1 MADFKFADFAQ
12 TTLRG
17 AKDTADRSSIS
28 VEKMERVVNYLQSP
42 GSGPDATTSYAEFL
56 EAKLRLHPP
65 ELAAGVDYLAFSGVD
80 SSAVGNYQNA
90 LDYKRDVGPT
100 AGIIGDTRWGKYI
113 REVFESPSQHPEFS
127 VMQHKLERFMT
138 SQGVEPFGRD
148 HAGAL
153 RDMMWN
159 AGSSKYFE
167 NAIATGKP
175 LLAFVENAPPNRGFS
190 NFELGTA
197 LEHPDVRINGYPV
210 SAFGPDPLAFV
221 SASAAEYQALERTIA
236 QQATINSG
244 HAVDVAH
251 VRRHLTPIEGW
262 DAVNKTLFSRPV
274 DEFHALNLADMTR
287 VRAEWVAA
295 RPQFGS
301 GPRLYAD
308 VAEMT
313 PHAPGQPGAPRGP
326 PGAAAAAEM
335 AGDAAHGA
343 RVSPGMKA
351 AGVAGVAL
359 LAHDFATSGH
369 KWVELNAQGNAAGA
383 DSTAAHFMGRNVGG
397 ALGGFVAGAGVGL
410 ATGSW
415 TGPGAL
421 ATGIGG
427 GAVGAYLGERWAD
440 QKDIERIYT
449 QVDPMGRTWTRD
461 PADAEGRWLRGA
473 HQQQVQSSDTGSGVE
488 VRPVQD
494 AQGQDVT
501 FRAAYVASG
510 TLERQL
516 NWQAARASYELGLAN
531 PPTPQDPYRLSASGV
546 DQPPRAPFESG
557 REFVRDPQSREWQL
571 EIRET
576 LDGRVPVT
584 RHDAVSPERAL
595 ALDEQ
600 SRTVIAQN
608 AANTPAAMAAR
619 YMVAH
624 AQGRWSDFGGADNPS
639 IPQAVQQARDNANT
653 LRASDGNDYTRQAD
667 GRWISEGLIFDSTAN
682 RNMTEQLDV
691 TWRSQNAGVAEMT
704 AMADGIRSNLEVAP
718 EGIRGQVTAL
728 YQKHGIE
735 RSEAELS
742 ATSAAV
748 EQSLASNGRPPDVV
762 LELMPDP
769 RTHAPGAESAI
780 AAFSDAGGNRMV
792 LTATTTV
799 EDIAR
804 VQSTQQQAS
813 VVPARADGGVP
824 TLDTVSVRPEQQAPV
839 PDTPELRIEALSPKE
854 QDAHRQALHEANR
867 QGATTADAQQ
877 AAAVAALM
885 AHGAQP
891 DPVRTPTVETDVQR
905 EREVGRTAAPGPA
918 VHQPSMASAQA
929 AEMAAA
935 SAVAASVPPVEPAAV
950 PKEAQTQ
957 TQTQTQTPAEPQR
970 AAASAAEA
978 DRAER
983 QRQDEQP
990 AQGYEEADRER
1001 ASVQAENVPAAV
1013 PDTSAQVAQSEGEQQ
1028 RSRPSAEAPMAG
1040 ARDAVP
1046 IPEVTQPDATDRV
1059 PLIALQEGQRAE
1071 RTPSAEQATHGA
1083 TAPREDIAAW
1093 AQATL
1098 AETSNPASRSAHAAV
1113 TQESAAQAYAP
1124 RHDAAPVQPQDPT
1137 HSGHPDFPLYQ
1148 QVRQGVAALDA
1159 KHGREFDAT
1168 SERMTASLLV
1178 LAKEN
1183 GLERVDHVLLSQAT
1197 PDAYAGKNLFVVQG
1211 SADDPAHLRAG
1222 MPTEQAAQTQVQES
1236 LQQFE
1241 VASQA
1246 QAQRALEQQQGLQEQ
1261 QGQAQQ
1267 EDAQARAMGM
1277 R

>member
-127 VMQHKLERFMT
+127 VMQHKFERFMT

-584 RHDAVSPERAL
+584 RHEAVSPERAL

-718 EGIRGQVTAL
+718 EGIRGQVAAL

-824 TLDTVSVRPEQQAPV
+824 TLDTVSVRPEQPAPV

-891 DPVRTPTVETDVQR
+891 DPVRTPTVEMDVQR

-970 AAASAAEA
+970 AAASPAEA
-978 DRAER
+978 GRAER

-990 AQGYEEADRER
+990 AQRHEEADRER
-1001 ASVQAENVPAAV
+1001 ASMQAENVPAAV
-1013 PDTSAQVAQSEGEQQ
+1013 RDTSAQATQAEVEQQ
-1028 RSRPSAEAPMAG
+1028 RSRRSAEVPMAG
-1040 ARDAVP
+1040 ARDAVS
-1046 IPEVTQPDATDRV
+1046 IAEVTQPDATDRV
-1059 PLIALQEGQRAE
+1059 PLVALQEGQRAE
-1071 RTPSAEQATHGA
+1071 RTPSADQATHGA

-1241 VASQA
+1241 LASQA
-1246 QAQRALEQQQGLQEQ
+1246 QAQKALEQQQGLQAQ

>member
-308 VAEMT
+308 VPELT

-343 RVSPGMKA
+343 RVSPGTKA

-473 HQQQVQSSDTGSGVE
+473 HQQQVQSSDTGNGVE

-516 NWQAARASYELGLAN
+516 NWQAARASYELGLAS

-584 RHDAVSPERAL
+584 RHEAVSPERAL

-682 RNMTEQLDV
+682 RNMAEQLDV
-691 TWRSQNAGVAEMT
+691 TWRSQNAGVAEMA
-704 AMADGIRSNLEVAP
+704 AMADGIRSNLELAP
-718 EGIRGQVTAL
+718 EGIRGQVAAL

-769 RTHAPGAESAI
+769 RTRAPGADSAI

-813 VVPARADGGVP
+813 VAPARADGAVP
-824 TLDTVSVRPEQQAPV
+824 TLDTVSVRPEQPAPV

-867 QGATTADAQQ
+867 QGAATADAQQ
-877 AAAVAALM
+877 AASMAALM
-885 AHGAQP
+885 ANGAQP

-905 EREVGRTAAPGPA
+905 EREVGRTPGPA
-918 VHQPSMASAQA
+918 VQQPSMASAQA

-935 SAVAASVPPVEPAAV
+935 SAAAASVPPVEPAAV
-950 PKEAQTQ
+950 PREAQAQTQ
-957 TQTQTQTPAEPQR
+957 NPAEPQR
-970 AAASAAEA
+970 AAASPAEA
-978 DRAER
+978 GRAER

-990 AQGYEEADRER
+990 AQRQEEAARER
-1001 ASVQAENVPAAV
+1001 ASMQAEGVPAAG
-1013 PDTSAQVAQSEGEQQ
+1013 PDTSAQGAQAELQQQ
-1028 RSRPSAEAPMAG
+1028 RATWSVEAPMAG

-1046 IPEVTQPDATDRV
+1046 IAHVTQPEATDRV
-1059 PLIALQEGQRAE
+1059 PLAALQEGQRAE
-1071 RTPSAEQATHGA
+1071 RTPSAEQTMQV
-1083 TAPREDIAAW
+1083 APAPEEGMAGW
-1093 AQATL
+1093 AQAALT
-1098 AETSNPASRSAHAAV
+1098 ETSNPASHSAQAAV
-1113 TQESAAQAYAP
+1113 PHESTTTHAYAP
-1124 RHDAAPVQPQDPT
+1124 WHDVAAVQPQDPT
-1137 HSGHPDFPLYQ
+1137 QSGHPDFPMYQ

-1159 KHGREFDAT
+1159 RHGREFDAT

-1197 PDAYAGKNLFVVQG
+1197 PEAHAGKNLFVVQG
-1211 SADDPAHLRAG
+1211 SVDDPAHLRAA
-1222 MPTEQAAQTQVQES
+1222 MPTEQAAKTQVQES

-1241 VASQA
+1241 LASQA
-1246 QAQRALEQQQGLQEQ
+1246 QAQKALEQQQDLQAQ

>member
-1 MADFKFADFAQ
+1 MADFIFDDFARI
-12 TTLRG
+12 TLDG
-17 AKDTADRSSIS
+17 AKNS
-28 VEKMERVVNYLQSP
+28 VGDSPLTSRQIAEVLDYMKSP
-42 GSGPDATTSYAEFL
+42 GSGPDASSSYAEYVERML
-56 EAKLRLHPP
+56 ERHPA
-65 ELAAGVDYLAFSGVD
+65 ELPAGRDYLAFSGKD
-80 SSAVGNYQNA
+80 SLAVSNYTNA
-90 LDYKRDVGPT
+90 SQYAKDSGR
-100 AGIIGDTRWGKYI
+100 AGLIGDTPWGTFVDGMKK
-113 REVFESPSQHPEFS
+113 VGTPQNQDLK
-127 VMQHKLERFMT
+127 VMEGGLRNFM
-138 SQGVEPFGRD
+138 QQRGIEPYAKD
-148 HAGAL
+148 YAGAL
-153 RDMMWN
+153 QDIMWN
-159 AGSSKYFE
+159 AGSPEYFK

-308 VAEMT
+308 VPEMT

-326 PGAAAAAEM
+326 PGDAAAAEM

-531 PPTPQDPYRLSASGV
+531 PPTPQDPYRISASGV

-576 LDGRVPVT
+576 LDGRVPVS
-584 RHDAVSPERAL
+584 RHEAVSPERAL

-624 AQGRWSDFGGADNPS
+624 AQERWSDFGGADNPS

-682 RNMTEQLDV
+682 RNMAEQLDV

-704 AMADGIRSNLEVAP
+704 AMADGIRSNLELAP
-718 EGIRGQVTAL
+718 EGIRGQVAAL

-769 RTHAPGAESAI
+769 RTRAPGADSAI
-780 AAFSDAGGNRMV
+780 AAFSDAGGNRIV

-813 VVPARADGGVP
+813 VAPARADGAVP
-824 TLDTVSVRPEQQAPV
+824 TLDTVRVRPEQPAPV

-867 QGATTADAQQ
+867 QGAATADAQQ
-877 AAAVAALM
+877 AASMAALM
-885 AHGAQP
+885 ANGAQP

-905 EREVGRTAAPGPA
+905 EREVGRTPGPA
-918 VHQPSMASAQA
+918 VQQPSMASAQA

-935 SAVAASVPPVEPAAV
+935 SAAAASVPPVEPAAV
-950 PKEAQTQ
+950 PREAQAQTQ
-957 TQTQTQTPAEPQR
+957 NPAEPQR
-970 AAASAAEA
+970 AAASPAEA
-978 DRAER
+978 GRAER

-990 AQGYEEADRER
+990 AQRQEEAARER
-1001 ASVQAENVPAAV
+1001 ASMQTEGVPAAG
-1013 PDTSAQVAQSEGEQQ
+1013 PDTSAQGAQAELQQQ
-1028 RSRPSAEAPMAG
+1028 RATWSVEAPMAG

-1046 IPEVTQPDATDRV
+1046 VAQVTQPEATDRV
-1059 PLIALQEGQRAE
+1059 PLAALQEGQRAE
-1071 RTPSAEQATHGA
+1071 RTPSAEQTMQV
-1083 TAPREDIAAW
+1083 APAPEEGMAGW
-1093 AQATL
+1093 AQAALT
-1098 AETSNPASRSAHAAV
+1098 ETSNPASHSAQAAV
-1113 TQESAAQAYAP
+1113 PQESTTTHAYAP
-1124 RHDAAPVQPQDPT
+1124 WHDVAAVQPQDPT
-1137 HSGHPDFPLYQ
+1137 QSGHPDFPMYQ
-1148 QVRQGVAALDA
+1148 QVRRGVAALDA
-1159 KHGREFDAT
+1159 RHGREFDAT

-1197 PDAYAGKNLFVVQG
+1197 PEAHAGKNLFVVQG
-1211 SADDPAHLRAG
+1211 SVDDPAHLRAG

-1246 QAQRALEQQQGLQEQ
+1246 QAQKALEQQQGLQAQ

>member
-1 MADFKFADFAQ
+1 MSSPGFDDYVF
-12 TTLRG
+12 TTLSG
-17 AKDTADRSSIS
+17 ASNSADGSPLSLQQKS
-28 VEKMERVVNYLQSP
+28 DVAAYLRSP
-42 GSGPDATTSYAEFL
+42 GSGPDAVTSFELYLSKAMQ
-56 EAKLRLHPP
+56 ASPP
-65 ELAAGVDYLAFSGVD
+65 ELPVGTEYLGFSGKD
-80 SSAVGNYQNA
+80 SSGQSNYQNA
-90 LDYKRDVGPT
+90 TQYRAEAGVRT
-100 AGIIGDTRWGKYI
+100 GIIGDTPWGEFI
-113 REVFESPSQHPEFS
+113 VDLDVNPARHPEFGAMADGLQS
-127 VMQHKLERFMT
+127 FMK
-138 SQGVEPFGRD
+138 SQGIEPFD
-148 HAGAL
+148 KKNYAGAL
-153 RDMMWN
+153 HDIMWN

-190 NFELGTA
+190 NFELTTA
-197 LEHPDVRINGYPV
+197 LKHPDVRINGYPV

-244 HAVDVAH
+244 HAVDVAQ
-251 VRRHLTPIEGW
+251 VRRHLVPIQGW
-262 DAVNKTLFSRPV
+262 DAVDKTLFSRPV

-308 VAEMT
+308 VPELT

-326 PGAAAAAEM
+326 PGAAAVAEM
-335 AGDAAHGA
+335 GGDAAHAA

-369 KWVELNAQGNAAGA
+369 KWVELSAQGNAAGA

-461 PADAEGRWLRGA
+461 PADAEGRWLRSA
-473 HQQQVQSSDTGSGVE
+473 HQQQVQSSDTGSGIE

-531 PPTPQDPYRLSASGV
+531 PPTARDPYRLSASGV

-576 LDGRVPVT
+576 LDGRVPVI
-584 RHDAVSPERAL
+584 RHDEVSPERAL

-624 AQGRWSDFGGADNPS
+624 AQERWSDFGGPDNPS

-667 GRWISEGLIFDSTAN
+667 GRWISEGLVFDSTAN
-682 RNMTEQLDV
+682 GNLAVQLDV

-704 AMADGIRSNLEVAP
+704 AMADGIRSNLELAP
-718 EGIRGQVTAL
+718 EGIRGQVAAL

-735 RSEAELS
+735 RSESELA

-769 RTHAPGAESAI
+769 RTRAPGAGSAI

-799 EDIAR
+799 EDVAR
-804 VQSTQQQAS
+804 VQASQQQAS
-813 VVPARADGGVP
+813 IAPERADGAVP
-824 TLDTVSVRPEQQAPV
+824 TLGTVSVRPEQQAPV

-867 QGATTADAQQ
+867 QGAATADAQQ
-877 AAAVAALM
+877 AASVAALM
-885 AHGAQP
+885 ANVTQP
-891 DPVRTPTVETDVQR
+891 DPVRTPAVEADVQR
-905 EREVGRTAAPGPA
+905 EHEVGRAAVPP
-918 VHQPSMASAQA
+918 VQQPSMASTQA

-935 SAVAASVPPVEPAAV
+935 SAAAASAPPVEPVTV
-950 PKEAQTQ
+950 PREAER
-957 TQTQTQTPAEPQR
+957 PAELQR
-970 AAASAAEA
+970 AAPSSTEAE
-978 DRAER
+978 RAER
-983 QRQDEQP
+983 QRQDELP
-990 AQGYEEADRER
+990 AQRQEAAKER
-1001 ASVQAENVPAAV
+1001 ATPSAENGAAAL
-1013 PDTSAQVAQSEGEQQ
+1013 PDTSAQVNQAAIEQA
-1028 RSRPSAEAPMAG
+1028 RVTRTAEAPDAA
-1040 ARDAVP
+1040 ARDTAPAPAVAP
-1046 IPEVTQPDATDRV
+1046 PDATDRV
-1059 PLIALQEGQRAE
+1059 PVAAVQEGQGPE
-1071 RTPSAEQATHGA
+1071 RVRPSDETLHVAS
-1083 TAPREDIAAW
+1083 APKEEV
-1093 AQATL
+1093 AQAADAGVVDSHRPPVLPGQVAVAQEPTAYESPL
-1098 AETSNPASRSAHAAV
+1098 EHHAAPPQSQGP
-1113 TQESAAQAYAP
+1113 TQ
-1124 RHDAAPVQPQDPT
+1124 RD
-1137 HSGHPDFPLYQ
+1137 HPDFALYQ
-1148 QVRQGVAALDA
+1148 QVRQGVAALDE
-1159 KHGREFDAT
+1159 KHGRSFDEV
-1168 SERMTASLLV
+1168 SERMSASLLV
-1178 LAKEN
+1178 LAKDN
-1183 GLERVDHVLLSQAT
+1183 DLSRVDHVLLSNAT
-1197 PDAYAGKNLFVVQG
+1197 ERNPAGHMLYVVQG
-1211 SADDPAHLRAG
+1211 EPNDPAHLRAS
-1222 MPTEQAAQTQVQES
+1222 MPTEQAAMTAVADS
-1236 LQQFE
+1236 MQQFA
-1241 VASQA
+1241 VASELA
-1246 QAQRALEQQQGLQEQ
+1246 EQRAVAQHQQQAETERT
-1261 QGQAQQ
+1261 QQ
-1267 EDAQARAMGM
+1267 ETQGALQRMG
-1277 R
+1277 

>member
-17 AKDTADRSSIS
+17 AKDTADSSPIS
-28 VEKMERVVNYLQSP
+28 VEKMESVVNYLQSP

-80 SSAVGNYQNA
+80 SAAVGNYQNA

-175 LLAFVENAPPNRGFS
+175 LLAFVENAPPDRGFS

-244 HAVDVAH
+244 QAVDVAH

-262 DAVNKTLFSRPV
+262 DAVDKTLFSRPV

-295 RPQFGS
+295 RPQLGA

-308 VAEMT
+308 VPELT

-326 PGAAAAAEM
+326 PGAAAVAEM
-335 AGDAAHGA
+335 GGDAAHAA

-397 ALGGFVAGAGVGL
+397 AVGGFIAGAGVGF

-608 AANTPAAMAAR
+608 AANTPAAMSAR

-624 AQGRWSDFGGADNPS
+624 AQERWSDFGGADNPS
-639 IPQAVQQARDNANT
+639 IPQAVQQARDNADT

-682 RNMTEQLDV
+682 RNMAEQLDV

-704 AMADGIRSNLEVAP
+704 AMADGIRSSLELAP
-718 EGIRGQVTAL
+718 EGIRGQVAAL

-735 RSEAELS
+735 RSESELA

-769 RTHAPGAESAI
+769 RTRAPGAESAI

-813 VVPARADGGVP
+813 VAPAQADRAVP
-824 TLDTVSVRPEQQAPV
+824 TLGTVSVRPEQQAPV

-867 QGATTADAQQ
+867 QGAATADAQQ
-877 AAAVAALM
+877 AASVAAQM
-885 AHGAQP
+885 ANGAQP
-891 DPVRTPTVETDVQR
+891 GPVRTPTVETDMQR
-905 EREVGRTAAPGPA
+905 EREVGRTAGPS
-918 VHQPSMASAQA
+918 VQQPPMASAQA

-950 PKEAQTQ
+950 PREA
-957 TQTQTQTPAEPQR
+957 QTQTQTPAEPQR
-970 AAASAAEA
+970 AAASPAEA

-990 AQGYEEADRER
+990 AQRHEEAARER
-1001 ASVQAENVPAAV
+1001 ASIQAENVPAAV
-1013 PDTSAQVAQSEGEQQ
+1013 PHTSAQATQAEVEQQ
-1028 RSRPSAEAPMAG
+1028 RSRPPAEAPMAG

-1046 IPEVTQPDATDRV
+1046 IAGVTQPDATDRA
-1059 PLIALQEGQRAE
+1059 PLAALREGQRAE
-1071 RTPSAEQATHGA
+1071 RTPSADQATHGA
-1083 TAPREDIAAW
+1083 TAPREDTAAW
-1093 AQATL
+1093 AQAPL
-1098 AETSNPASRSAHAAV
+1098 AETSNPAPDSAQAAV
-1113 TQESAAQAYAP
+1113 TQESAAQDYAP

-1148 QVRQGVAALDA
+1148 QVRQGVATLDA

-1197 PDAYAGKNLFVVQG
+1197 PEAYAGKNLFVVQG
-1211 SADDPAHLRAG
+1211 SVDDPAHLRAG
-1222 MPTEQAAQTQVQES
+1222 MPTEQAAHTQVQES

-1246 QAQRALEQQQGLQEQ
+1246 QAQKALDQQQGLQAQ

>member
-1 MADFKFADFAQ
+1 MSGSGFDDYVL
-12 TTLRG
+12 TTLSG
-17 AKDTADRSSIS
+17 ARNSADGSPLSLHQKS
-28 VEKMERVVNYLQSP
+28 DVAAYLRSP
-42 GSGPDATTSYAEFL
+42 GSGPDAVTSFEVYLSKAMQ
-56 EAKLRLHPP
+56 AAPP
-65 ELAAGVDYLAFSGVD
+65 ELPAGTEYLGFSGMDSSGQSNYENARQYRAEAGV
-80 SSAVGNYQNA
+80 
-90 LDYKRDVGPT
+90 RT
-100 AGIIGDTRWGKYI
+100 GIIGDTPWGELIVDLDVNAAK
-113 REVFESPSQHPEFS
+113 HPEFGAMADGLQS
-127 VMQHKLERFMT
+127 FMK
-138 SQGVEPFGRD
+138 SQGIEPFDRKNY
-148 HAGAL
+148 AGAL
-153 RDMMWN
+153 QDIMWN

-190 NFELGTA
+190 NFELTTA
-197 LEHPDVRINGYPV
+197 LKHPDVRINGYPV

-221 SASAAEYQALERTIA
+221 RASAAEYQALERTIA

-244 HAVDVAH
+244 HAVDVAQ
-251 VRRHLTPIEGW
+251 VRRHLTPIQGW
-262 DAVNKTLFSRPV
+262 DAVDKTLFSRPV

-295 RPQFGS
+295 RPQLGA

-308 VAEMT
+308 VPELT

-461 PADAEGRWLRGA
+461 PADDEGRWLRGA

-624 AQGRWSDFGGADNPS
+624 AQERWSDFGGADNPP

-667 GRWISEGLIFDSTAN
+667 GRWISEGLIFDNTAN
-682 RNMTEQLDV
+682 RNMAEQLDV

-704 AMADGIRSNLEVAP
+704 AMADGIRANLEVAP
-718 EGIRGQVTAL
+718 EGIRGQVAAL

-813 VVPARADGGVP
+813 VAPAQADGAVP
-824 TLDTVSVRPEQQAPV
+824 TLGTVSVRPEQQAPV
-839 PDTPELRIEALSPKE
+839 PNTPELRIEALSPKE

-867 QGATTADAQQ
+867 QGAATADAQQ
-877 AAAVAALM
+877 AASVAALM
-885 AHGAQP
+885 ANGAQP
-891 DPVRTPTVETDVQR
+891 DPVRMPTVETDVQR
-905 EREVGRTAAPGPA
+905 EGEVGRTAGPSVQQPYMAP
-918 VHQPSMASAQA
+918 AQA

-950 PKEAQTQ
+950 PREA
-957 TQTQTQTPAEPQR
+957 QTQTQTPAEPQR
-970 AAASAAEA
+970 AAASPAEA
-978 DRAER
+978 DRAEH

-990 AQGYEEADRER
+990 AQRHEEAARER
-1001 ASVQAENVPAAV
+1001 ASMQAENVPAAV
-1013 PDTSAQVAQSEGEQQ
+1013 PHTSAQVTQAEVEQQ
-1028 RSRPSAEAPMAG
+1028 RSRRSAEVPMAG

-1046 IPEVTQPDATDRV
+1046 IPEVTQPDATDRA
-1059 PLIALQEGQRAE
+1059 PLAALQEGQRAE
-1071 RTPSAEQATHGA
+1071 RTPSADQATHGA
-1083 TAPREDIAAW
+1083 PLPQEEVVEPAETRMADTPRAAVLPAGQVAV
-1093 AQATL
+1093 AQAPIVDESPL
-1098 AETSNPASRSAHAAV
+1098 EQHAV
-1113 TQESAAQAYAP
+1113 PLQW
-1124 RHDAAPVQPQDPT
+1124 QDPT
-1137 HSGHPDFPLYQ
+1137 QREHPDFPLYQ
-1148 QVRQGVAALDA
+1148 QVRQGVAALDE
-1159 KHGREFDAT
+1159 KHGRSFDEV
-1168 SERMTASLLV
+1168 SERMSASLLV
-1178 LAKEN
+1178 LAKDN
-1183 GLERVDHVLLSQAT
+1183 DLSRVDHVLLSNAT
-1197 PDAYAGKNLFVVQG
+1197 ERNPAGHMLYVVQG
-1211 SADDPAHLRAG
+1211 EPSDPAHLRAS
-1222 MPTEQAAQTQVQES
+1222 MPTEQAAMTAVADS
-1236 LQQFE
+1236 MQQFA
-1241 VASQA
+1241 VASEHA
-1246 QAQRALEQQQGLQEQ
+1246 EQRAVAQHQQQAETERT
-1261 QGQAQQ
+1261 QQ
-1267 EDAQARAMGM
+1267 ETQAAVQRMG
-1277 R
+1277 

>member
-1 MADFKFADFAQ
+1 MAKFEFSDFAK
-12 TTLRG
+12 TTLSA
-17 AKDTADRSSIS
+17 AKNKADRSLIS
-28 VEKMERVVNYLQSP
+28 EQKLKVVVDYLQSP
-42 GSGPDATTSYAEFL
+42 GSGPDATSSYADYL
-56 EAKLRLHPP
+56 EEKLRSHPP
-65 ELAAGVDYLAFSGVD
+65 ELPRGVDYVAFSGRDGSNV
-80 SSAVGNYQNA
+80 SNYRNA
-90 LDYKRDVGPT
+90 LDYKSDVGGT
-100 AGIIGDTRWGKYI
+100 AGIIGDTHWGKLI
-113 REVFESPSQHPEFS
+113 QDIDDSPSRHPDFK
-127 VMQHKLERFMT
+127 VMERKLAEFMT
-138 SQGVEPFGRD
+138 ALDVEPLGT
-148 HAGAL
+148 HAAAL
-153 RDMMWN
+153 QDIMWN
-159 AGSSKYFE
+159 AGSAEYFK

-190 NFELGTA
+190 NFELATA

-210 SAFGPDPLAFV
+210 SAFGPDPRAFV

-244 HAVDVAH
+244 HAVDVAQ
-251 VRRHLTPIEGW
+251 VRRHLTPIQGW
-262 DAVNKTLFSRPV
+262 DAVDKTLFSRPV

-308 VAEMT
+308 VPELT

-326 PGAAAAAEM
+326 PGAAAVAEM
-335 AGDAAHGA
+335 GGDAAHAA
-343 RVSPGMKA
+343 RVSPGMKV

-584 RHDAVSPERAL
+584 RHEAVSPERAL

-624 AQGRWSDFGGADNPS
+624 AQERWSDFGGPDNPS

-667 GRWISEGLIFDSTAN
+667 GRWISEGLVFDSTAN
-682 RNMTEQLDV
+682 GNLAEQLDV

-704 AMADGIRSNLEVAP
+704 AMANGIRSNLELAP
-718 EGIRGQVTAL
+718 EGIRGQVAAL

-735 RSEAELS
+735 RSESEL
-742 ATSAAV
+742 AAISAAV
-748 EQSLASNGRPPDVV
+748 EQSLASSGRPPDVV

-769 RTHAPGAESAI
+769 RTRAPGAGSAI

-792 LTATTTV
+792 LTATTTI

-804 VQSTQQQAS
+804 VQASQQQAS
-813 VVPARADGGVP
+813 IAPERADGAVP
-824 TLDTVSVRPEQQAPV
+824 TLGTVSVRPEQQAPV

-867 QGATTADAQQ
+867 QGAATTDAQQ
-877 AAAVAALM
+877 AASVAALM
-885 AHGAQP
+885 ANGTQP
-891 DPVRTPTVETDVQR
+891 DSVRTPAVEADVQR
-905 EREVGRTAAPGPA
+905 DREMGRTAVPP
-918 VHQPSMASAQA
+918 VQQPSMASTQA

-935 SAVAASVPPVEPAAV
+935 SAAAVSVPSVEPAAV
-950 PKEAQTQ
+950 RREAER
-957 TQTQTQTPAEPQR
+957 PAELQR
-970 AAASAAEA
+970 AAPSSAEA
-978 DRAER
+978 ERAER
-983 QRQDEQP
+983 QRQDELP
-990 AQGYEEADRER
+990 AQRQEEAARGR
-1001 ASVQAENVPAAV
+1001 ASTQAVDAPAAV
-1013 PDTSAQVAQSEGEQQ
+1013 PDTSARADQAELEQQ
-1028 RSRPSAEAPMAG
+1028 RATQSAETPVAA
-1040 ARDAVP
+1040 ARDTAPAPAVAP
-1046 IPEVTQPDATDRV
+1046 PDATNRV
-1059 PLIALQEGQRAE
+1059 PVAAVQEGQGPE
-1071 RTPSAEQATHGA
+1071 RVRPSDETLHVAS
-1083 TAPREDIAAW
+1083 APKEEV
-1093 AQATL
+1093 AQAADAGVVDSHRPPVVPGQVAVAQEPIAYEPPL
-1098 AETSNPASRSAHAAV
+1098 EHHAAPPQSQGP
-1113 TQESAAQAYAP
+1113 TQ
-1124 RHDAAPVQPQDPT
+1124 RD
-1137 HSGHPDFPLYQ
+1137 HPDFALYQ
-1148 QVRQGVAALDA
+1148 QVRQGVAALDE
-1159 KHGREFDAT
+1159 KHGRSFDEV
-1168 SERMTASLLV
+1168 SERMSASLLV
-1178 LAKEN
+1178 LAKDN
-1183 GLERVDHVLLSQAT
+1183 DLSRVDHVLLSNAT
-1197 PDAYAGKNLFVVQG
+1197 ERNPAGHMLYVVQG
-1211 SADDPAHLRAG
+1211 EPNDPAHLRAS
-1222 MPTEQAAQTQVQES
+1222 MPTEQAAMTAVADS
-1236 LQQFE
+1236 MQQFA
-1241 VASQA
+1241 VASELA
-1246 QAQRALEQQQGLQEQ
+1246 EQRAVAQHQQQAETERT
-1261 QGQAQQ
+1261 QQ
-1267 EDAQARAMGM
+1267 ETQGALQRMG
-1277 R
+1277 

>member
-1 MADFKFADFAQ
+1 MSSPGFDDYVF
-12 TTLRG
+12 TTLSG
-17 AKDTADRSSIS
+17 ASNSADGSPLSLQQKS
-28 VEKMERVVNYLQSP
+28 DVAAYLRSP
-42 GSGPDATTSYAEFL
+42 GSGPDAVTSFELYLSKAMQ
-56 EAKLRLHPP
+56 ASPP
-65 ELAAGVDYLAFSGVD
+65 ELPVGTEYLGFSGKD
-80 SSAVGNYQNA
+80 SSGQSNYQNA
-90 LDYKRDVGPT
+90 TQYRAEAGVRT
-100 AGIIGDTRWGKYI
+100 GIIGDTPWGEFI
-113 REVFESPSQHPEFS
+113 VDLDVNPARHPEFGAMADGLQS
-127 VMQHKLERFMT
+127 FMK
-138 SQGVEPFGRD
+138 SQGIEPFD
-148 HAGAL
+148 KKNYAGAL
-153 RDMMWN
+153 HDIMWN

-190 NFELGTA
+190 NFELTTA
-197 LEHPDVRINGYPV
+197 LKHPDVRINGYPV

-244 HAVDVAH
+244 HAVDVAQI
-251 VRRHLTPIEGW
+251 RRHLTPIQGW
-262 DAVNKTLFSRPV
+262 DAVDKTLFSRPV

-308 VAEMT
+308 VPELT

-326 PGAAAAAEM
+326 PGAAAVAEM
-335 AGDAAHGA
+335 GGDAAHAA

-473 HQQQVQSSDTGSGVE
+473 HQQQVQSSDTGSGIE

-510 TLERQL
+510 TLGRQL

-576 LDGRVPVT
+576 LDGRVPVI

-624 AQGRWSDFGGADNPS
+624 AQERWSDFGGPDNPS

-667 GRWISEGLIFDSTAN
+667 GRWISEGLVFDSMAN
-682 RNMTEQLDV
+682 GNMAEQLDV

-704 AMADGIRSNLEVAP
+704 AMADGIRSSLELAP
-718 EGIRGQVTAL
+718 EGIRGQVAAL
-728 YQKHGIE
+728 YLKHGIE
-735 RSEAELS
+735 RSESELA

-748 EQSLASNGRPPDVV
+748 EQSLASTGRPPDVV

-769 RTHAPGAESAI
+769 RTHAPGAGSAI

-799 EDIAR
+799 EDVAR
-804 VQSTQQQAS
+804 VQASQQQAS
-813 VVPARADGGVP
+813 IAPERADEAVP
-824 TLDTVSVRPEQQAPV
+824 TLGTVSVRPEQQAPV

-867 QGATTADAQQ
+867 QGAATTDAQQ
-877 AAAVAALM
+877 AASVAALM
-885 AHGAQP
+885 ANGAQP
-891 DPVRTPTVETDVQR
+891 DPVRASAVETDVPRDR
-905 EREVGRTAAPGPA
+905 EMGRMA
-918 VHQPSMASAQA
+918 VPPVQQPSMASTQA

-935 SAVAASVPPVEPAAV
+935 SAAAASVPPVDPAAV
-950 PKEAQTQ
+950 PREAER
-957 TQTQTQTPAEPQR
+957 PAELQR
-970 AAASAAEA
+970 SAPSSTEAE
-978 DRAER
+978 RAER
-983 QRQDEQP
+983 QRQDELP
-990 AQGYEEADRER
+990 AQRQEEAASER
-1001 ASVQAENVPAAV
+1001 ATTQAVDVPAAV
-1013 PDTSAQVAQSEGEQQ
+1013 PDTSARANQAEIEQARVTRTAEVPVAGP
-1028 RSRPSAEAPMAG
+1028 RDTAPAP
-1040 ARDAVP
+1040 AVAP
-1046 IPEVTQPDATDRV
+1046 PDATARV
-1059 PLIALQEGQRAE
+1059 PVAAVQEGQGPE
-1071 RTPSAEQATHGA
+1071 RLRPSDETLQVAS
-1083 TAPREDIAAW
+1083 APKEEV
-1093 AQATL
+1093 AQAADAGVVDSHRPPVLPGQVAVAQEPT
-1098 AETSNPASRSAHAAV
+1098 AYESRMEHHAAPP
-1113 TQESAAQAYAP
+1113 QS
-1124 RHDAAPVQPQDPT
+1124 QDPT
-1137 HSGHPDFPLYQ
+1137 QRDHPDFALYQ
-1148 QVRQGVAALDA
+1148 QVRQGVATLDE
-1159 KHGREFDAT
+1159 KHGRSFDEV
-1168 SERMTASLLV
+1168 SERMSASLLV
-1178 LAKEN
+1178 LAKDN
-1183 GLERVDHVLLSQAT
+1183 DLSRVDHVLLSNAT
-1197 PDAYAGKNLFVVQG
+1197 ERNPAGHMLYVVQG
-1211 SADDPAHLRAG
+1211 EPNDPAHLRAS
-1222 MPTEQAAQTQVQES
+1222 MPTEQAAMTAVADS
-1236 LQQFE
+1236 MQQFA
-1241 VASQA
+1241 VASELA
-1246 QAQRALEQQQGLQEQ
+1246 EQRAVAQHQQQAETERT
-1261 QGQAQQ
+1261 QQ
-1267 EDAQARAMGM
+1267 ETQGALQRMG
-1277 R
+1277 

>member
-1 MADFKFADFAQ
+1 MSTFTFDDFAR
-12 TTLRG
+12 TTLGG
-17 AKDTADRSSIS
+17 ARNIADQSRPTTQQTESII
-28 VEKMERVVNYLQSP
+28 NYLKSP
-42 GSGPDATTSYAEFL
+42 GSGPSATISFERWLSESMA
-56 EAKLRLHPP
+56 AHPP
-65 ELAAGVDYLAFSGVD
+65 ALPVDVDYLAFSGVD
-80 SSAVGNYQNA
+80 SAGDVNYENAREYVKQVGQ
-90 LDYKRDVGPT
+90 R
-100 AGIIGDTRWGKYI
+100 AGIIGDTQWGEFIEELKDDP
-113 REVFESPSQHPEFS
+113 VKHPEFHR
-127 VMQHKLERFMT
+127 MRDELKQFMDA
-138 SQGVEPFGRD
+138 QGVWPYAKD
-148 HAGAL
+148 HAAAL
-153 RDMMWN
+153 EDMMWN

-190 NFELGTA
+190 NFELATA

-210 SAFGPDPLAFV
+210 SAFGPDPRAFV

-308 VAEMT
+308 VPEMT

-326 PGAAAAAEM
+326 PGAAAVAEM
-335 AGDAAHGA
+335 GGDAAHTA

-351 AGVAGVAL
+351 AGMAGVAL

-461 PADAEGRWLRGA
+461 PADADGRWLRGA
-473 HQQQVQSSDTGSGVE
+473 HQQQVQSSDSGSGVE

-546 DQPPRAPFESG
+546 DQPPRGPFESG

-584 RHDAVSPERAL
+584 RHEAVSPERAL

-682 RNMTEQLDV
+682 RNMAEQLDV

-704 AMADGIRSNLEVAP
+704 AMADGIRSNLELAP
-718 EGIRGQVTAL
+718 EGIRGQVAAL

-769 RTHAPGAESAI
+769 RTRAPGVDSAI
-780 AAFSDAGGNRMV
+780 AAYSDAGGNRMV

-804 VQSTQQQAS
+804 VQSTEQQAS
-813 VVPARADGGVP
+813 VAPARADGAVP
-824 TLDTVSVRPEQQAPV
+824 TLDTVSVRPEQPAPV

-867 QGATTADAQQ
+867 QGAATADAQQ
-877 AAAVAALM
+877 AASMAALM
-885 AHGAQP
+885 ANGAQP

-905 EREVGRTAAPGPA
+905 EREVGRTPGPA
-918 VHQPSMASAQA
+918 VQQPSMASAQA

-935 SAVAASVPPVEPAAV
+935 SAAAASVPPVEPAAV
-950 PKEAQTQ
+950 PREAQA
-957 TQTQTQTPAEPQR
+957 QTQTPAETQR

-978 DRAER
+978 GRAER

-990 AQGYEEADRER
+990 AQRQEEMARER
-1001 ASVQAENVPAAV
+1001 ASMQAENVPAAV
-1013 PDTSAQVAQSEGEQQ
+1013 PHASPQATQAEVEQQ

-1071 RTPSAEQATHGA
+1071 RTPSADQTTHGA
-1083 TAPREDIAAW
+1083 TAPGEGIAVW

-1098 AETSNPASRSAHAAV
+1098 AETSNPAPHSVQAAVPQESTTTHAHAPWHDV
-1113 TQESAAQAYAP
+1113 AA
-1124 RHDAAPVQPQDPT
+1124 VQPQDPT
-1137 HSGHPDFPLYQ
+1137 QSGHPDFPMYQ

-1159 KHGREFDAT
+1159 RHGREFDAT

-1197 PDAYAGKNLFVVQG
+1197 PEAHAGKNLFVVQG
-1211 SADDPAHLRAG
+1211 SVDDPAHLRAG

-1241 VASQA
+1241 LASQA
-1246 QAQRALEQQQGLQEQ
+1246 QAQKALEQQQGLQAQ